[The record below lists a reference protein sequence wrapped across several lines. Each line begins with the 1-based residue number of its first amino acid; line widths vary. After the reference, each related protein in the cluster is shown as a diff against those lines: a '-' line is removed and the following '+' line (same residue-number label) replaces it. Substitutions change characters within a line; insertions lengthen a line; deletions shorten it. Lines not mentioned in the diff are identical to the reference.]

1 MDRVLSVVNDTLSHK
16 PRKRINNAMS
26 TIVLS
31 AESGSTILKGIS
43 AAASAFPTVKVLA
56 SLAAYGGAL
65 HPFIAAAGATAQF
78 VSAYQNTQIAAV
90 LRDIEQQLA
99 VQNSLVAPGKF
110 AKIVHAYIR
119 SKAQETKDH
128 EANNYYFLYHPDTDW
143 HALFY
148 ELVQHKEPLP
158 KNFYGMSDD
167 LNGLCLWM
175 RFIRRVIKKTRQD
188 QVTFHLLMP
197 SYRFYDIQ
205 EPVEFDDTLKPLY
218 LHCEKHNSMPY
229 VRINVPDSQRGM
241 LRRVEV
247 WERPAGVWEKVGLQK
262 PPQRTVLGW
271 APSEADRAIRR
282 SHIPR
287 ARKRDHAF

>member
-1 MDRVLSVVNDTLSHK
+1 
-16 PRKRINNAMS
+16 MS